1 MIDYDDV
8 RLVAA
13 IATAGG
19 VRGAQARLGTH
30 IATIYRQLRELE
42 KRTGG
47 ALFERLGDNLVPTA
61 RAEPFLG
68 AAEDLRDRLAKVERR
83 VAALDDRLVGPLN
96 VTTADTLLDTASAC
110 LKAFSAAHP
119 GIALSLQV
127 TNSFADLGRREADVA
142 IRPTLAPPETLVG
155 RRVARFSYA
164 VYTSCTSPCN
174 GWIGF
179 DASLSAL
186 TAAQWLK
193 ANVAE
198 DEIML
203 RVNSLTAAAAAAEDG
218 WGRALLPDYLGAA
231 RRLSP
236 LGKSIEA
243 LGSELWVLYHPD
255 LKGNPRVRAFSD
267 FSAKWLRDTA
277 KRWCPGDNI
286 ARRLNCHSRRRL
298 PVCLTIDIDT

>member
-13 IATAGG
+13 IAAAGG

-47 ALFERLGDNLVPTA
+47 VLFERAGDALVPTG
-61 RAEPFLG
+61 RAEPFLE
-68 AAEDLRDRLAKVERR
+68 AAEELRDRLAEVERR
-83 VAALDDRLVGPLN
+83 VAAQDDRLVGPLT
-96 VTTADTLLDTASAC
+96 VTTADTLLAIACAC

-119 GIALSLQV
+119 GIALSLEV
-127 TNSFADLGRREADVA
+127 NNSFADLGRREADVA
-142 IRPTLAPPETLVG
+142 IRPTLAPPETLAG

-164 VYTSCTSPCN
+164 AYASDMSAAA

-179 DASLSAL
+179 DATLSAL
-186 TAAQWLK
+186 PAAQWLK

-198 DEIML
+198 GEIGL
-203 RVNSLTAAAAAAEDG
+203 RVNSLTAAAAAAEAG
-218 WGRALLPDYLGAA
+218 WGQALLPDYLGAT
-231 RRLSP
+231 RRL
-236 LGKSIEA
+236 LRVGDTIDA
-243 LGSELWVLYHPD
+243 LASEVWVLYHPD

-267 FSAKWLRDTA
+267 FSAKWLR
-277 KRWCPGDNI
+277 G
-286 ARRLNCHSRRRL
+286 RLNSAG
-298 PVCLTIDIDT
+298 PPPG